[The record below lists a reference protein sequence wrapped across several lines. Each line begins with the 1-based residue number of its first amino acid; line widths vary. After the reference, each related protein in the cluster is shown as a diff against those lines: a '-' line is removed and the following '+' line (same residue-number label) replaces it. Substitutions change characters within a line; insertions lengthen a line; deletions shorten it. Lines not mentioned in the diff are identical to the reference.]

1 MVALPTYIGARR
13 RPDPADSLRRRTRR
27 LRLSTIVAL
36 VVTLAC
42 AAGRADT
49 ERDRSVSAFDGQ
61 QARIP
66 LRGIASEL
74 TLAGLFS
81 AVDRMASRGV
91 EPADREAYDPLLS
104 EPGNVCAPAV
114 AGRPPLLQA
123 LVLAQA
129 ETRPFKP
136 QPMQA
141 AGGDV
146 PLYDNLGTLS
156 FKVGTRDAKAQA
168 YFDQGIRWAFAFNH
182 AEAQRAFQ
190 TAQKLDPK
198 LAMAWWGEALVLGP
212 NINAPMM
219 PEAVAPALAALAKAV
234 DLAPGAPAK
243 DRALIA
249 ALLKRYS
256 ADPKA
261 ERATLDAAYA
271 NAMKSVAEKFPGD
284 DTVLTLYAESVMDTQ
299 AWDYWAAGGAK
310 PKGRAG
316 ELLAALEKVLA
327 RNPNHPGAIH
337 LYIHAVEASTKPD
350 RALPH
355 ARRLAA
361 LMPGAGHV
369 VHMPAHIFY
378 RVGLYKESLEVN
390 KRAMAVD
397 EKYFNTS
404 PSDPMYK
411 SAYYPH
417 NIHFVLVSAQMG
429 GDGPTALEAATK
441 LDAAL
446 SDTVVAQFALLEP
459 IKAAPYL
466 AHAIFSAPDAIFALK
481 APPKEQVV
489 VSALAHYARALAFAA
504 MKDAAGARREI
515 DAIAA
520 IEQQADF
527 KPYTDWAVPGKEI
540 VQTAR
545 LVATAR
551 LADAQGDLAGAAKAY
566 EEAVEIEDALAY
578 MEPPY
583 WYYPVRQSLGSVY
596 LRQGKLDAAEKALRD
611 SLVRVRGNGWA
622 LAGLAEVYKRKGDAK
637 AEASAR
643 QAYTRAW
650 LGGTAPDIARL

>member
-1 MVALPTYIGARR
+1 MHVLSACHHAA
-13 RPDPADSLRRRTRR
+13 PAD
-27 LRLSTIVAL
+27 VARIAMPSPRPSF
-36 VVTLAC
+36 TLAALAFALAC
-42 AAGRADT
+42 TAGHAGAVGDGFGSRGTGPAAGA
-49 ERDRSVSAFDGQ
+49 
-61 QARIP
+61 
-66 LRGIASEL
+66 
-74 TLAGLFS
+74 
-81 AVDRMASRGV
+81 
-91 EPADREAYDPLLS
+91 AYDPLLS
-104 EPGNVCAPAV
+104 EAGNVCAPVA
-114 AGRPPLLQA
+114 AGRPLLLRH

-141 AGGDV
+141 SGGDV
-146 PLYDNLGTLS
+146 ARYDNLGGLS
-156 FKVGTRDAKAQA
+156 FKVGTRDAAAQA
-168 YFDQGIRWAFAFNH
+168 WFDQGMRWAFAFNH

-190 TAQKLDPK
+190 AAQKADPK

-219 PEAVAPALAALAKAV
+219 PEAAAPALAALAKAV
-234 DLAPGAPAK
+234 ELAPGAPAK

-249 ALLKRYS
+249 ALQQRYS

-261 ERATLDAAYA
+261 ERASLDAAYA
-271 NAMKSVAEKFPGD
+271 DAMKSVAQKFPGD
-284 DTVLTLYAESVMDTQ
+284 DTVLVLYAESVMDTQ
-299 AWDYWAAGGAK
+299 PWDYWQAGGAK

-327 RNPNHPGAIH
+327 RNPLHPGAIH
-337 LYIHAVEASTKPD
+337 LYIHAVEASTKPE

-361 LMPGAGHV
+361 LMPGAGHI
-369 VHMPAHIFY
+369 VHMPAHIYY
-378 RVGLYKESLEVN
+378 RVGLYKESLDIN

-397 EKYFNTS
+397 EQYFRTS

-429 GDGPTALEAATK
+429 GAGPTAIEAAGK

-446 SDTVVAQFALLEP
+446 SDAVVAQFAVLEP

-466 AHAIFSAPDAIFALK
+466 AHAMFSTPDTILALRP
-481 APPKEQVV
+481 PPKEQVLA
-489 VSALAHYARALAFAA
+489 SALAHYARALAYAA
-504 MKDAAGARREI
+504 KKDSAGARREI

-520 IEQQADF
+520 IEQKADF
-527 KPYTDWAVPGKEI
+527 KPYADWAVPGKEI

-545 LVATAR
+545 LVANAR
-551 LADAQGDLAGAAKAY
+551 LADAQGDLAAAASAY
-566 EEAVEIEDALAY
+566 EQAIELEDALAY

-583 WYYPVRQSLGSVY
+583 WYYPIRQSLGSVY

-611 SLVRVRGNGWA
+611 SLARVRSNGWA
-622 LAGLAEVYKRKGDAK
+622 LAGLAEVYKRKGDGK
-637 AEASAR
+637 AEAAAR
-643 QAYTRAW
+643 QAYQRAW
-650 LGGTAPDIARL
+650 LGGAAPDIARL

>member
-1 MVALPTYIGARR
+1 MAAVTGC
-13 RPDPADSLRRRTRR
+13 DGSRR
-27 LRLSTIVAL
+27 LHAVAVL
-36 VVTLAC
+36 GIALAC
-42 AAGRADT
+42 PV
-49 ERDRSVSAFDGQ
+49 VSGGAEAPGGQ
-61 QARIP
+61 
-66 LRGIASEL
+66 G
-74 TLAGLFS
+74 
-81 AVDRMASRGV
+81 
-91 EPADREAYDPLLS
+91 YDPLLS
-104 EPGNVCAPAV
+104 EPRGVCAPAV
-114 AGRPPLLQA
+114 AGRPPLLQH

-129 ETRPFKP
+129 ETRPFQP

-141 AGGDV
+141 AGGQV
-146 PLYDNLGTLS
+146 KLYDNLGALS

-168 YFDQGIRWAFAFNH
+168 YFDQGMRWAFAFNH

-190 TAQKLDPK
+190 AAQKADPT

-234 DLAPGAPAK
+234 ELAPAAPAK

-249 ALLKRYS
+249 ALQKRYS
-256 ADPKA
+256 ADPKV
-261 ERATLDAAYA
+261 ERAALDAAFA
-271 NAMKSVAEKFPGD
+271 DAMKAVAEKYAID

-299 AWDYWAAGGAK
+299 PWDYWEAGGAK
-310 PKGRAG
+310 PKGRAA

-327 RNPNHPGAIH
+327 RNPRHPGAIH

-355 ARRLAA
+355 ARRLAG

-369 VHMPAHIFY
+369 VHMPAHIYY
-378 RVGLYKESLEVN
+378 RLGLYKESLDIN

-397 EKYFNTS
+397 EAYFGTS
-404 PSDPMYK
+404 PSDPMYR

-429 GDGPTALEAATK
+429 GDGPTAIAAAGK

-446 SDTVVAQFALLEP
+446 PDPVIAQFAVLEP

-466 AHAIFSAPDAIFALK
+466 AHALFSAPEVILALK
-481 APPKEQVV
+481 LPPKEQVLV
-489 VSALAHYARALAFAA
+489 TALAHYARALALAA
-504 MKDAAGARREI
+504 KRDASGAQREI

-520 IEQQADF
+520 IEQKADF

-545 LVATAR
+545 LVASAR
-551 LADAQGDLAGAAKAY
+551 LADAQGNLAAAAKAY
-566 EEAVEIEDALAY
+566 EEAITVEDALAY

-583 WYYPVRQSLGSVY
+583 WYYPIRQSLGSVY
-596 LRQGKLDAAEKALRD
+596 LRQGRLDDAEQALRD
-611 SLVRVRGNGWA
+611 SLGRVRGNGWA

-637 AEASAR
+637 AEALAR
-643 QAYTRAW
+643 KAYGRAW
-650 LGGTAPDIARL
+650 LGGAAPDIARL